1 MMSPGNR
8 LPLNFHQVPLSWRS
22 IMHRRSFLK
31 GMALLS
37 AIAVCP
43 SIRDS
48 QANPLT
54 RSEKPPVQGRPTKV
68 YLAGLPRGATEE
80 VYKATVRQSALA
92 ASDFSWLSRGDAVFI
107 KPALNSGKPYPFTTS
122 PWALSAVIALL
133 KEKGAG
139 RVIVGD
145 MSGIAH
151 VKLTPDGL
159 SGSTRK
165 LMEGNGM
172 ARAVQAAG
180 GEIHFFEESGWTA
193 FYEDPMARGT
203 HWRGGLMM
211 PKILHEVDHIILM
224 PRCGRHILAGSTL
237 GLKAAVGYWRTDTRL
252 EYHRDAA
259 TFHEKTAEA
268 NTAQTLLKKQRLVL
282 SAADQV
288 LTTFGPDNGYIHQ
301 PELGLII
308 ASGSVIVHD
317 MLSLA
322 WLLETRNRIP
332 TDEKNSFIDN
342 SPFVAGLANRWV
354 VGKLGGWGPAFSSDK
369 LIKNSLMTIWD
380 DRVLNQAYHLF
391 GGIPKVSIE
400 AVNRLL
406 PTELKNHLSA
416 MTTA

>member
-1 MMSPGNR
+1 M
-8 LPLNFHQVPLSWRS
+8 V
-22 IMHRRSFLK
+22 
-31 GMALLS
+31 
-37 AIAVCP
+37 
-43 SIRDS
+43 
-48 QANPLT
+48 
-54 RSEKPPVQGRPTKV
+54 
-68 YLAGLPRGATEE
+68 
-80 VYKATVRQSALA
+80 
-92 ASDFSWLSRGDAVFI
+92 
-107 KPALNSGKPYPFTTS
+107 
-122 PWALSAVIALL
+122 ALL

-145 MSGIAH
+145 MSGIEH
-151 VKLTPDGL
+151 VKLTPSGL

-165 LMEGNGM
+165 LMEANGM
-172 ARAVQAAG
+172 AKAVQAAG

-193 FYEDPMARGT
+193 FYEDRMTSGA

-211 PKILHEVDHIILM
+211 PKVLQEVDHIILM

-282 SAADQV
+282 SAADQI
-288 LTTFGPDNGYIHQ
+288 LTTIGPDMGHIHQ

-308 ASGSVIVHD
+308 ASESVVAHD
-317 MLSLA
+317 MVALA
-322 WLLETRNRIP
+322 WLLETRNQIAA
-332 TDEKNSFIDN
+332 DQKNGFIDN
-342 SPFVAGLANRWV
+342 SPLAAGLANRWV
-354 VGKLGGWGPAFSSDK
+354 VSKLGGWGPAFSSDK
-369 LIKNSLMTIWD
+369 LVKNSLTTIWD

-391 GGIPKVSIE
+391 GGTPKVIIE

-406 PTELKNHLSA
+406 PTELKNQLRT